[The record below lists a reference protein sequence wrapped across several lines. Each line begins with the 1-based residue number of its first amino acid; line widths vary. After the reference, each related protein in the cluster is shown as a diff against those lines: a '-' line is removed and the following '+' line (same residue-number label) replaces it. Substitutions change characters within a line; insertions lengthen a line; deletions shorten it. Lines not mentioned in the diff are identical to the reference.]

1 MVPVQP
7 FCLATGCFWI
17 MSCPISR
24 EQKSSQG
31 STGKVIY
38 IVGPGRLQNEAI
50 ASCLQRETG
59 DQCFVHEVLGDVPLD
74 EVGDNDQQGLVL
86 LDSQGKDEKY
96 VLAELRP
103 YLSRRKSENH
113 IALFNVSRDSGI
125 EKRCVSEGV
134 RGFFYAEDQLE
145 IMVKGVRAV
154 LDGEW
159 WLSRGVMI
167 KYILEGTGEDRYA
180 RRGKEVL
187 TSRQIEVLAQ
197 VAVGA
202 SNDEIADRLSISS
215 HTVKTHLYNVFKK
228 IKVANRLQAA
238 LWAAKHL

>member
-1 MVPVQP
+1 MN
-7 FCLATGCFWI
+7 
-17 MSCPISR
+17 CPISQ
-24 EQKSSQG
+24 EPKSSEG

-38 IVGPGRLQNEAI
+38 IVGPRRLQNEAI

-59 DQCFVHEVLGDVPLD
+59 DQCFVHEVLADVPLD
-74 EVGDNDQQGLVL
+74 EVSDKDRQGLVL
-86 LDSQGKDEKY
+86 LDCQGKDEKK

-103 YLSRRKSENH
+103 YLSRKQSENYM
-113 IALFNVSRDSGI
+113 ALFNVSRGSRI
-125 EKRCVSEGV
+125 EKKCISEGV

-145 IMVKGVRAV
+145 IMVKGVQAV
-154 LDGEW
+154 LDGDW
-159 WLSRGVMI
+159 WLSREIMI
-167 KYILEGTGEDRYA
+167 KCILEGTDNDRYA
-180 RRGKEVL
+180 RRGKEIL

-202 SNDEIADRLSISS
+202 SNDEIADRLNISS

-228 IKVANRLQAA
+228 IKVTNRLQAA